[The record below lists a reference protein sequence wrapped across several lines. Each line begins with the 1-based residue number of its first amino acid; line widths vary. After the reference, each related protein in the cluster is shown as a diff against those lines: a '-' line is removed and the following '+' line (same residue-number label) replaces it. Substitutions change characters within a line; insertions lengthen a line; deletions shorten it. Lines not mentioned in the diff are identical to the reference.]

1 MLFFCCSLSHEFFFQ
16 RKKQQ
21 SQHQRSTTLS
31 LKENVRRCL
40 TCLQYSL
47 HSAFPPHS
55 CFLLCLCLPPPL
67 LRAITFHVLK
77 GNRVIEVK
85 GVTARCFRVARV
97 LFFFLSSLLFCFPCT
112 HTNTDTHRR
121 KETRRHL
128 LSLLPPLRSCHKQ
141 G

>member
-1 MLFFCCSLSHEFFFQ
+1 MSYMFAVLI
-16 RKKQQ
+16 
-21 SQHQRSTTLS
+21 
-31 LKENVRRCL
+31 
-40 TCLQYSL
+40 
-47 HSAFPPHS
+47 A
-55 CFLLCLCLPPPL
+55 LCLPPTFLLFVVSVFAPPL